1 MKNDDAQLIQRVL
14 DGDDTAFSMLVRKYQ
29 KSVHALAWRKIR
41 DFHIAEDIAQE
52 TFLKAYQKLS
62 TLKEPQSFAS
72 WLYVIAA
79 NHCSTWH
86 RKKRLWTQSL
96 ENTSSAALERT
107 TYSGYLIAENE
118 RVAMETKREV
128 VKKLLAK
135 LQESE
140 RTVITLYYLGE
151 MNYEEISRFLG
162 VSVGTVK
169 TRIYRARQRLKKE
182 EPMIREALENFQI
195 TPHLT
200 GNVMREISR
209 LKPAA
214 PSSSKPLVPWAIG
227 VSALVVVFLM
237 LGVGTQYLS
246 RFQKPYS
253 FNAASEMKVELI
265 DAPVVLNLE
274 SEPDD
279 RTQLGNVNAPNRNNG
294 AVQQPDANLFPAA
307 QTEGEDIS
315 VSKQQ
320 WVQAEPARGTW
331 LTTVFATPEGE
342 LYVVDGDVNM
352 HKLSADGKKWQH
364 ISDMGPL
371 DTNWATRSLV
381 AKWND
386 TFYVVPSDQLF
397 ASTDG
402 GVTWDL
408 RYSWQKEEKYW
419 NPVELILTDQAF
431 YLAFE
436 NGIFR
441 SEDGGKTWEAI
452 NDGLVADK
460 IVSLVAIQ
468 NTVHLGSLPVFAG
481 TEGELYRL
489 EGGSW
494 QHLELPVPAKVIR
507 SVAVA
512 EKRLYVSVELDRD
525 QVDLRK
531 ADREQQ
537 RTWWMFRSTDFGNS
551 WEDITPT
558 NAWPIKGRAPWIQL
572 VAVGETL
579 LASEMYGGIVRSTDG
594 GDTWL
599 APQSPGTSFSFSPIY
614 AAATVA
620 ENTIY
625 VAGNA
630 GLYRTTNS
638 GESWNLVNIGRHGLM
653 LDLVAFKE
661 PDNGPDTPM
670 TLYGRVKEEIMK
682 TTDSGH
688 SWKAVHAEIPM
699 KVPVRN
705 PHPPIVH
712 VTRSGGVLY
721 AKGSSPDAIHLYRV
735 SVDGNRLVPVQEIPR
750 FNSSMLR
757 NELSLRKMGRFDIL
771 REMGRLDLQ
780 GGSLVEHLQKSFP
793 GATQFFK
800 QLAADPRQTD
810 RLVRG
815 GLRGAFAV
823 SDDTFYME
831 YNFKLFRWEP
841 GDTEWYD
848 TELEET
854 AELDVDV
861 WHKIMEGFK
870 LTASGNTVYV
880 GKRDGHLVVSFDRGN
895 NWIDVTPILPFP
907 VKVFKEIVFAGSTV
921 YVATDAGVATS
932 SDGKQWRAITD
943 AAGTHLIME
952 RLAVDGTNVYGVSEK
967 RIYRL
972 ESDDSVWKQITP
984 EVSDSVTSLAVDGDV
999 LYVGTQ
1005 SSGMLHFTVNEE

>member
-1 MKNDDAQLIQRVL
+1 MKNDDPELIQRVL
-14 DGDDTAFSMLVRKYQ
+14 DGDDTAFSVLVRKYQ
-29 KSVHALAWRKIR
+29 KSVHALAWRKIG
-41 DFHIAEDIAQE
+41 DFHIAEDITQD

-62 TLKEPQSFAS
+62 TLKKPQRFAS

-79 NHCSTWH
+79 NHCSTWL

-96 ENTSSAALERT
+96 EDTNSVQLEKA
-107 TYSGYLIAENE
+107 TYSGYVIEENE
-118 RVAMETKREV
+118 RMMVETQREV

-135 LQESE
+135 LQESD
-140 RTVITLYYLGE
+140 RTIITLYYFGG
-151 MNYEEISRFLG
+151 MTYQEISKFLG
-162 VSVGTVK
+162 VSVGAIK
-169 TRIYRARQRLKKE
+169 TRVYRVQQRLKKE

-195 TPHLT
+195 TPSLT
-200 GNVMREISR
+200 ENIMQEISR

-214 PSSSKPLVPWAIG
+214 PSGGKPLVPWTIG

-253 FNAASEMKVELI
+253 FDAASEMTVELI
-265 DAPVVLNLE
+265 EAPVVLNLE
-274 SEPDD
+274 SEPDV
-279 RTQLGNVNAPNRNNG
+279 RTQLGNTNAEGKNNSAG
-294 AVQQPDANLFPAA
+294 QQPDEILFAAA
-307 QTEGEDIS
+307 QTKGEDVS
-315 VSKQQ
+315 VSKRQ
-320 WVQAEPARGTW
+320 WVQAKPARGTW
-331 LTTVFATPEGE
+331 LTTVFSTPKDE
-342 LYVVDGDVNM
+342 LYVVDGDLNM
-352 HKLSADGKKWQH
+352 HKLSADGKKWQY
-364 ISDMGPL
+364 ISDMRSL
-371 DTNWATRSLV
+371 DNHWAARSLV

-408 RYSWQKEEKYW
+408 LYSWQEEKKYW
-419 NPVELILTDQAF
+419 NLVELVLTDQAF

-441 SEDGGKTWEAI
+441 SEDGGKTWEPI
-452 NDGLVADK
+452 NDGLTGE
-460 IVSLVAIQ
+460 IESIVAIR
-468 NTVHLGSLPVFAG
+468 NTVHLGSSPIFAG
-481 TEGELYRL
+481 TEDGLYRL
-489 EGGSW
+489 EGDGW
-494 QHLELPVPAKVIR
+494 QRLELPVPAKVIR
-507 SVAVA
+507 AVAVT
-512 EKRLYVSVELDRD
+512 EKRLYVSVELEWD
-525 QVDLRK
+525 QVDLQK
-531 ADREQQ
+531 TDREEQ
-537 RTWWMFRSTDFGNS
+537 RTWWMFRSNDFGNS

-579 LASEMYGGIVRSTDG
+579 LASELYGGMVRSTDG
-594 GDTWL
+594 GGTWL
-599 APQSPGTSFSFSPIY
+599 APQPPGTSFPLSPIY
-614 AAATVA
+614 AAATVP

-625 VAGNA
+625 VAGNT
-630 GLYRTTNS
+630 GLYRTTNG
-638 GESWNLVNIGRHGLM
+638 GESWDLVNIGRHGQIR
-653 LDLVAFKE
+653 DLVAFKE
-661 PDNGPDTPM
+661 TRNGQDTPT
-670 TLYGRVKEEIMK
+670 TLYGRIKEEIMK

-688 SWKAVHAEIPM
+688 SWKPVHAEIPM

-712 VTRSGGVLY
+712 VITSDGVLY
-721 AKGSSPDAIHLYRV
+721 AKGSTPDDIHLYRV
-735 SVDGNRLVPVQEIPR
+735 SADGNRLVPVQEIPLQL
-750 FNSSMLR
+750 FDSSMLR
-757 NELSLRKMGRFDIL
+757 LKLPPDH
-771 REMGRLDLQ
+771 RE
-780 GGSLVEHLQKSFP
+780 HFP
-793 GATQFFK
+793 KGFLGATQFFK

-810 RLVRG
+810 RLVDG

-823 SDDTFYME
+823 SDNTFYME

-870 LTASGNTVYV
+870 LTVSENTVYV
-880 GKRDGHLVVSFDRGN
+880 GKRDGHLFVSFDRGN

-932 SDGKQWRAITD
+932 SDGKRWRAITD
-943 AAGTHLIME
+943 TTGTHLIME
-952 RLAVDGTNVYGVSEK
+952 RLAVDGTNVYGASETNV
-967 RIYRL
+967 YRL
-972 ESDDSVWKQITP
+972 ESDGVTWKQLTP
-984 EVSDSVTSLAVDGDV
+984 EVPDRVTSLVVDRNV

-1005 SSGMLHFTVNEE
+1005 SKGMLHFTVNEE

>member
-1 MKNDDAQLIQRVL
+1 MKNDDVQLVQRVL
-14 DGDDTAFSMLVRKYQ
+14 DGDDTAFSTLVGKYQ
-29 KSVHALAWRKIR
+29 KPVHALAWRKIG
-41 DFHIAEDIAQE
+41 DFHIAEDITQE

-62 TLKEPQSFAS
+62 TLKEPRSFAS
-72 WLYVIAA
+72 WLYVITA
-79 NHCSTWH
+79 NRCNTWL
-86 RKKRLWTQSL
+86 RKRRLRTQPL
-96 ENTSSAALERT
+96 ETASGVELEKA
-107 TYSGYLIAENE
+107 TYSGYVSAENE
-118 RVAMETKREV
+118 RTMAEAQREV

-135 LQESE
+135 LKESD
-140 RTVITLYYLGE
+140 RTVITLYYFGG
-151 MNYEEISRFLG
+151 MSYEEISKFLG
-162 VSVGTVK
+162 VSVGAIKNRV
-169 TRIYRARQRLKKE
+169 YRAQERLKKE

-195 TPHLT
+195 TPSLT
-200 GNVMREISR
+200 DNIMCEVSR

-214 PSSSKPLVPWAIG
+214 PSGGKPLVPWAIAT
-227 VSALVVVFLM
+227 STLVVVFLM
-237 LGVGTQYLS
+237 LGAGNQYLS

-253 FNAASEMKVELI
+253 FNAASEMKIQLI

-274 SEPDD
+274 SEPDN
-279 RTQLGNVNAPNRNNG
+279 RTQLGNTNALGRNNG
-294 AVQQPDANLFPAA
+294 VVQQPDEILFAAA
-307 QTEGEDIS
+307 QTEGEDVS
-315 VSKQQ
+315 VSKRQ

-331 LTTVFATPEGE
+331 LTTVFTTPEGE
-342 LYVVDGDVNM
+342 LYVVDGDENM
-352 HKLSADGKKWQH
+352 HKLSADGRKWQH
-364 ISDMGPL
+364 ISRISL
-371 DTNWATRSLV
+371 DTHWAARSFV

-408 RYSWQKEEKYW
+408 LYSWQEEKKHW
-419 NPVELILTDQAF
+419 NPVELVLTDQAF

-452 NDGLVADK
+452 NDGLTGE
-460 IVSLVAIQ
+460 IVSLVAIR
-468 NTVHLGSLPVFAG
+468 NTLHLGSPPVFAG
-481 TEGELYRL
+481 TEDGLYRL
-489 EGGSW
+489 EGGGW
-494 QHLELPVPAKVIR
+494 QRLEFPVSAKVIR
-507 SVAVA
+507 SVAVT
-512 EKRLYVSVELDRD
+512 EKRLYVSVELGWD
-525 QVDLRK
+525 QIDLQK

-537 RTWWMFRSTDFGNS
+537 RTWWMFRSSDFGNS

-594 GDTWL
+594 GGTWL
-599 APQSPGTSFSFSPIY
+599 APQPPGTSFPLSPIY
-614 AAATVA
+614 AAATVD

-625 VAGNA
+625 VAGNT
-630 GLYRTTNS
+630 GLYHTTNG
-638 GESWNLVNIGRHGLM
+638 GESWNLVNIGRHAQVH
-653 LDLVAFKE
+653 DLVAFKE
-661 PDNGPDTPM
+661 ISKGRDTST

-705 PHPPIVH
+705 PHPTIVQ
-712 VTRSGGVLY
+712 VIKSGGVLY
-721 AKGSSPDAIHLYRV
+721 AKGNSPDDIHLYRV
-735 SVDGNRLVPVQEIPR
+735 SPDGNRLVPVQEIPR
-750 FNSSMLR
+750 FDSSMLR
-757 NELSLRKMGRFDIL
+757 NELSLRRMGRFDIL
-771 REMGRLDLQ
+771 RKMGRLDLQ
-780 GGSLVEHLQKSFP
+780 GGSLAEHLQKSFP
-793 GATQFFK
+793 GATRFFK
-800 QLAADPRQTD
+800 QLAADPRQTN
-810 RLVRG
+810 RLVDG

-854 AELDVDV
+854 AELEVDV

-870 LTASGNTVYV
+870 LTVSGNTVYV

-921 YVATDAGVATS
+921 YVATDTGVATS
-932 SDGKQWRAITD
+932 SDGKRWRAITD

-952 RLAVDGTNVYGVSEK
+952 RLAVDGTNVYGASETSV
-967 RIYRL
+967 YQL
-972 ESDDSVWKQITP
+972 EGDGVRWKQLTP
-984 EVSDSVTSLAVDGDV
+984 EVPDIVTSLAVDRNV

-1005 SSGMLHFTVNEE
+1005 RSGMLHLTINKK

>member
-1 MKNDDAQLIQRVL
+1 
-14 DGDDTAFSMLVRKYQ
+14 
-29 KSVHALAWRKIR
+29 
-41 DFHIAEDIAQE
+41 
-52 TFLKAYQKLS
+52 
-62 TLKEPQSFAS
+62 
-72 WLYVIAA
+72 
-79 NHCSTWH
+79 
-86 RKKRLWTQSL
+86 
-96 ENTSSAALERT
+96 
-107 TYSGYLIAENE
+107 
-118 RVAMETKREV
+118 
-128 VKKLLAK
+128 
-135 LQESE
+135 
-140 RTVITLYYLGE
+140 
-151 MNYEEISRFLG
+151 
-162 VSVGTVK
+162 
-169 TRIYRARQRLKKE
+169 
-182 EPMIREALENFQI
+182 
-195 TPHLT
+195 
-200 GNVMREISR
+200 
-209 LKPAA
+209 
-214 PSSSKPLVPWAIG
+214 
-227 VSALVVVFLM
+227 M
-237 LGVGTQYLS
+237 LGFGGQHLS

-253 FNAASEMKVELI
+253 FDAASEMTVELI
-265 DAPVVLNLE
+265 EAPVVLNLE
-274 SEPDD
+274 SEPDV
-279 RTQLGNVNAPNRNNG
+279 RTQLGNTTAEGKNNG
-294 AVQQPDANLFPAA
+294 AGQQPDEVLFAAA
-307 QTEGEDIS
+307 QTEDEDVS
-315 VSKQQ
+315 VSKKQ
-320 WVQAEPARGTW
+320 WVQAKPARGTW
-331 LTTVFATPEGE
+331 LTTVFSTPKDE
-342 LYVVDGDVNM
+342 LYVVDGDLNM
-352 HKLSADGKKWQH
+352 HKLSADEKKWQY
-364 ISDMGPL
+364 ISDMRSL
-371 DTNWATRSLV
+371 DNHWAARSLV

-408 RYSWQKEEKYW
+408 LYSWQEEKKYW
-419 NPVELILTDQAF
+419 NLVELVLTDQAF

-452 NDGLVADK
+452 NDGLTGE
-460 IVSLVAIQ
+460 IESIVAIR
-468 NTVHLGSLPVFAG
+468 NTVHLGSSPIFAG
-481 TEGELYRL
+481 TEDGLYRL
-489 EGGSW
+489 EGGGW
-494 QHLELPVPAKVIR
+494 QRLELPVPAKVIR
-507 SVAVA
+507 AVAVT
-512 EKRLYVSVELDRD
+512 EKRLYVSVELHWD

-531 ADREQQ
+531 ADREEQ
-537 RTWWMFRSTDFGNS
+537 RTWWMFRSSDFGNS

-579 LASEMYGGIVRSTDG
+579 LASEMYGGMVRSTDG
-594 GDTWL
+594 GGTWL
-599 APQSPGTSFSFSPIY
+599 APQPPGTSFPLSPIY

-625 VAGNA
+625 VAGNT
-630 GLYRTTNS
+630 GLYHSTNG
-638 GESWNLVNIGRHGLM
+638 GESWDLVNIGRHAQV

-661 PDNGPDTPM
+661 TRNGQDTPTM
-670 TLYGRVKEEIMK
+670 LYGRIKEEIMK

-712 VTRSGGVLY
+712 VTTSDGVLY
-721 AKGSSPDAIHLYRV
+721 AKGGTLGSIHLYRV
-735 SVDGNRLVPVQEIPR
+735 SADGNRLVPVQEIPLQL
-750 FNSSMLR
+750 FDSSMLR
-757 NELSLRKMGRFDIL
+757 QFKLPPDH
-771 REMGRLDLQ
+771 RE
-780 GGSLVEHLQKSFP
+780 HFPKSFP

-810 RLVRG
+810 RLVDG

-870 LTASGNTVYV
+870 LTVSGNTVYV

-932 SDGKQWRAITD
+932 SEGKRWRAITD
-943 AAGTHLIME
+943 TAGTHLIME
-952 RLAVDGTNVYGVSEK
+952 RLAVDGTNVYGASETSV
-967 RIYRL
+967 YQL
-972 ESDDSVWKQITP
+972 ESDGVTWKQLTP
-984 EVSDSVTSLAVDGDV
+984 EVSDRVTSLAVDRNV

>member
-1 MKNDDAQLIQRVL
+1 MKNNDVELIQRVL
-14 DGDDTAFSMLVRKYQ
+14 SGDDTAFSMLVRKYQ
-29 KSVHALAWRKIR
+29 KSVHALAWRKVG
-41 DFHIAEDIAQE
+41 DFHIAEDITQE

-62 TLKEPQSFAS
+62 TLKEPQRFSG

-79 NHCSTWH
+79 NRCKAWF
-86 RKKRLWTQSL
+86 RKKRLLTQSL
-96 ENTSSAALERT
+96 EDASSAELEKS
-107 TYSGYLIAENE
+107 TYSGYVIAENE
-118 RVAMETKREV
+118 RTTAEIQREV
-128 VKKLLAK
+128 VKKLLTK

-151 MNYEEISRFLG
+151 MTYEEISEFLG
-162 VSVGTVK
+162 VSVGAIK

-182 EPMIREALENFQI
+182 EPMIREALGNFQI
-195 TPHLT
+195 TPNLT
-200 GNVMREISR
+200 QNIMREVSR
-209 LKPAA
+209 LKPVT
-214 PSSSKPLVPWAIG
+214 PSGSKPLVPWAIG

-253 FNAASEMKVELI
+253 FDAASEMTVEI
-265 DAPVVLNLE
+265 IEAPVVLNLE
-274 SEPDD
+274 SEPDV
-279 RTQLGNVNAPNRNNG
+279 RTQLGSSATTSKNDSAG
-294 AVQQPDANLFPAA
+294 QQPDEILFAAA
-307 QTEGEDIS
+307 QTEGEDVS
-315 VSKQQ
+315 VSKRQ
-320 WVQAEPARGTW
+320 WVQAKPARGTW
-331 LTTVFATPEGE
+331 LTTVFSTPKDE
-342 LYVVDGDVNM
+342 LYIVDDDLDM

-364 ISDMGPL
+364 ISDMRSL
-371 DTNWATRSLV
+371 DNHWAARSLV
-381 AKWND
+381 AKWKD

-408 RYSWQKEEKYW
+408 LYSWQEEKKYW
-419 NPVELILTDQAF
+419 NLVELVLTDQAF

-452 NDGLVADK
+452 NDGLTGE
-460 IVSLVAIQ
+460 IVSLVAIR
-468 NTVHLGSLPVFAG
+468 NTVYLGSLPVFAG
-481 TEGELYRL
+481 TEDGLYRL
-489 EGGSW
+489 EGGGW
-494 QHLELPVPAKVIR
+494 QRLELPVPAKVIR
-507 SVAVA
+507 AVA
-512 EKRLYVSVELDRD
+512 TTENRLYVSVELHWD
-525 QVDLRK
+525 QVDQQK
-531 ADREQQ
+531 ADREEQ
-537 RTWWMFRSTDFGNS
+537 RTWWMFRSSDFGNS

-579 LASEMYGGIVRSTDG
+579 LASELYGGMVRSTDG
-594 GDTWL
+594 GGTWL
-599 APQSPGTSFSFSPIY
+599 APQPPGTSFPLSPIY

-625 VAGNA
+625 VAGNT
-630 GLYRTTNS
+630 GLYRTTNG
-638 GESWNLVNIGRHGLM
+638 GESWDLVNIGRHGQIR
-653 LDLVAFKE
+653 DLVAFKQTR
-661 PDNGPDTPM
+661 NGQDTPT
-670 TLYGRVKEEIMK
+670 TLYGRIKEEIMK

-688 SWKAVHAEIPM
+688 SWKPVHAEIPM

-712 VTRSGGVLY
+712 VTKSDGVLY
-721 AKGSSPDAIHLYRV
+721 AKGGTLGSIHLYRV
-735 SVDGNRLVPVQEIPR
+735 SADGNRLVPVQEIPLQ
-750 FNSSMLR
+750 FFDSSMLR
-757 NELSLRKMGRFDIL
+757 LKFKLPPDH
-771 REMGRLDLQ
+771 RE
-780 GGSLVEHLQKSFP
+780 HFPKSFL

-800 QLAADPRQTD
+800 QLTQADPQID
-810 RLVRG
+810 RLVDG

-823 SDDTFYME
+823 SDGTFYME

-870 LTASGNTVYV
+870 LTVSGNTVYV

-895 NWIDVTPILPFP
+895 NWIDVTPSSPFP

-932 SDGKQWRAITD
+932 SDGKRWRAITD
-943 AAGTHLIME
+943 TAGTHLIME
-952 RLAVDGTNVYGVSEK
+952 RLAVDGTNVYGASDTNV
-967 RIYRL
+967 YQL
-972 ESDDSVWKQITP
+972 ESDGVTWKQLTP
-984 EVSDSVTSLAVDGDV
+984 EVPDRVTSLAVDRNV

-1005 SSGMLHFTVNEE
+1005 SKGMLHFTLNEE

>member
-1 MKNDDAQLIQRVL
+1 MKNDDVQLIQRVL
-14 DGDDTAFSMLVRKYQ
+14 AGDDTAFSALVRKYQ
-29 KSVHALAWRKIR
+29 KSVHALAWRKIG
-41 DFHIAEDIAQE
+41 DFHIAEDITQE

-72 WLYVIAA
+72 WLYVITA
-79 NHCSTWH
+79 NHCNTWL
-86 RKKRLWTQSL
+86 RKKRLRTQSL
-96 ENTSSAALERT
+96 EDTSSTALEST

-118 RVAMETKREV
+118 RIAMETKREV

-195 TPHLT
+195 TPNLT
-200 GNVMREISR
+200 ENIMQEISR
-209 LKPAA
+209 LKPIA
-214 PSSSKPLVPWAIG
+214 PSGSKPLVPWAIAASTIA
-227 VSALVVVFLM
+227 VIFLM
-237 LGVGTQYLS
+237 LGIGSQHLS
-246 RFQKPYS
+246 RFQKPYN
-253 FNAASEMKVELI
+253 FDAASEMTVKLI
-265 DAPVVLNLE
+265 EAPIVLNLE
-274 SEPDD
+274 SEPDV
-279 RTQLGNVNAPNRNNG
+279 RTQLGNANAPSKNNG
-294 AVQQPDANLFPAA
+294 AVQQPDANLFAAA
-307 QTEGEDIS
+307 QTEGENIS

-342 LYVVDGDVNM
+342 LYVVDDDLDM

-364 ISDMGPL
+364 ISDMRPL
-371 DTNWATRSLV
+371 DTHWAARSFV
-381 AKWND
+381 SKWND

-408 RYSWQKEEKYW
+408 LYSWQKEEKYW
-419 NPVELILTDQAF
+419 NPVELVLTDQAF

-452 NDGLVADK
+452 NDGLAGK
-460 IVSLVAIQ
+460 IVSLVAIR
-468 NTVHLGSLPVFAG
+468 NAVHLGSSPVFAG
-481 TEGELYRL
+481 TKDGLYRL
-489 EGGSW
+489 EADGW

-512 EKRLYVSVELDRD
+512 EKRLYVSVELDWD
-525 QVDLRK
+525 QIDTPK
-531 ADREQQ
+531 ADRGEQ

-558 NAWPIKGRAPWIQL
+558 NAWPIKGRPPWIQL
-572 VAVGETL
+572 VAVGKTL
-579 LASEMYGGIVRSTDG
+579 LASENGGIVRSTDG

-599 APQSPGTSFSFSPIY
+599 APQPPGTSFAFSPIY

-625 VAGNA
+625 VTGNA
-630 GLYRTTNS
+630 GLYRTTNG
-638 GESWNLVNIGRHGLM
+638 GESWDLVNIGRHGQV

-661 PDNGPDTPM
+661 TSKGGDTPM
-670 TLYGRVKEEIMK
+670 TLYGRVEKEIMK
-682 TTDSGH
+682 TTDAGH
-688 SWKAVHAEIPM
+688 SWKTVHAEIPM
-699 KVPVRN
+699 KVSVRN

-712 VTRSGGVLY
+712 VTKSGGVLY
-721 AKGSSPDAIHLYRV
+721 AKGNSPDDIHLYRV
-735 SVDGNRLVPVQEIPR
+735 SMDGNRLVPVQEIPR
-750 FNSSMLR
+750 FDSSMLR
-757 NELSLRKMGRFDIL
+757 NELSLRR
-771 REMGRLDLQ
+771 MGRLDLQ
-780 GGSLVEHLQKSFP
+780 GRSLAEHLEKSFP

-800 QLAADPRQTD
+800 QVAEGDLWQTD
-810 RLVRG
+810 RLVSG

-870 LTASGNTVYV
+870 LTVSGNTVYV

-907 VKVFKEIVFAGSTV
+907 VKIFKEIVFAGSTV

-932 SDGKQWRAITD
+932 SDGKHWRAITD
-943 AAGTHLIME
+943 TAGTHLIME
-952 RLAVDGTNVYGVSEK
+952 RLAADGTNVYGASEK
-967 RIYRL
+967 RVYRL
-972 ESDDSVWKQITP
+972 ESDGNVWKQITP

-1005 SSGMLHFTVNEE
+1005 GSGMLHFTLNEE

>member
-1 MKNDDAQLIQRVL
+1 MKNDDPELIQRVL
-14 DGDDTAFSMLVRKYQ
+14 DGDDTAFSVLVRKYQ
-29 KSVHALAWRKIR
+29 KSVHALAWRKIG
-41 DFHIAEDIAQE
+41 DFHIAEDITQD

-62 TLKEPQSFAS
+62 TLKKPQRFAS

-79 NHCSTWH
+79 NHCSTWL

-96 ENTSSAALERT
+96 EDTNSVQLEKA
-107 TYSGYLIAENE
+107 TYSGYVIEENE
-118 RVAMETKREV
+118 RMMVETQREV

-135 LQESE
+135 LQESD
-140 RTVITLYYLGE
+140 RTVITLYYFGG
-151 MNYEEISRFLG
+151 MTYQEISKFLG
-162 VSVGTVK
+162 VSVGAIK
-169 TRIYRARQRLKKE
+169 TRVYRVQQRLKKE

-195 TPHLT
+195 TPSLT
-200 GNVMREISR
+200 ENIMQEISR

-214 PSSSKPLVPWAIG
+214 PSGGKPLVPWTIG

-253 FNAASEMKVELI
+253 FDAASEMTVELI
-265 DAPVVLNLE
+265 EAPVVLNLE
-274 SEPDD
+274 SEPDV
-279 RTQLGNVNAPNRNNG
+279 RTQLGNTNAEGKNNSAG
-294 AVQQPDANLFPAA
+294 QQPDEILFAAA
-307 QTEGEDIS
+307 QTKGEDVS
-315 VSKQQ
+315 VSKRQ
-320 WVQAEPARGTW
+320 WVQAKPARGTW
-331 LTTVFATPEGE
+331 LTTVFSTPKDE
-342 LYVVDGDVNM
+342 LYVVDGDLNM
-352 HKLSADGKKWQH
+352 HKLSADGKKWQY
-364 ISDMGPL
+364 ISDMRSL
-371 DTNWATRSLV
+371 DNHWAARSLV

-408 RYSWQKEEKYW
+408 LYSWQEKKKYW
-419 NPVELILTDQAF
+419 NLIELVLTDQAF

-441 SEDGGKTWEAI
+441 SEDGGKTWEPI
-452 NDGLVADK
+452 NDGLTGE
-460 IVSLVAIQ
+460 IESIVAIR
-468 NTVHLGSLPVFAG
+468 NTVHLGSSPIFAG
-481 TEGELYRL
+481 TEDGLYRL
-489 EGGSW
+489 EGDGW
-494 QHLELPVPAKVIR
+494 QRLELPVPAKVIR
-507 SVAVA
+507 AVAVT
-512 EKRLYVSVELDRD
+512 EKRLYVSVELEWD
-525 QVDLRK
+525 QVDLQK
-531 ADREQQ
+531 TDREEQ
-537 RTWWMFRSTDFGNS
+537 RTWWMFRSNDFGNS

-579 LASEMYGGIVRSTDG
+579 LASELYGGMVRSTDG
-594 GDTWL
+594 GGTWL
-599 APQSPGTSFSFSPIY
+599 APQPPGTSFPLSPIY
-614 AAATVA
+614 AAATVP

-625 VAGNA
+625 VAGNT
-630 GLYRTTNS
+630 GLYRTTNG
-638 GESWNLVNIGRHGLM
+638 GESWDLVNIGRHGQIR
-653 LDLVAFKE
+653 DLVAFKE
-661 PDNGPDTPM
+661 TRNGQDTPT
-670 TLYGRVKEEIMK
+670 TLYGRIKEEIMK

-688 SWKAVHAEIPM
+688 SWKPVHAEIPM

-712 VTRSGGVLY
+712 VITSDGVLY
-721 AKGSSPDAIHLYRV
+721 AKGSTPDDIHLYRV
-735 SVDGNRLVPVQEIPR
+735 SADGNRLVPVQEIPLQL
-750 FNSSMLR
+750 FDSSMLR
-757 NELSLRKMGRFDIL
+757 LKLPPDH
-771 REMGRLDLQ
+771 RE
-780 GGSLVEHLQKSFP
+780 HFP
-793 GATQFFK
+793 KGFLGATQFFK

-810 RLVRG
+810 RLVDG

-823 SDDTFYME
+823 SDGTFYME

-870 LTASGNTVYV
+870 LTVSGNTVYV

-932 SDGKQWRAITD
+932 SEGKRWRAITD
-943 AAGTHLIME
+943 TAGTHLIME
-952 RLAVDGTNVYGVSEK
+952 RLAVDGTNVYGASEK
-967 RIYRL
+967 SVYQL
-972 ESDDSVWKQITP
+972 ESDGVTWKQLTP
-984 EVSDSVTSLAVDGDV
+984 EVSDRVTSLAVDRNV

-1005 SSGMLHFTVNEE
+1005 SSGMLHFTLNEE

>member
-29 KSVHALAWRKIR
+29 KSVHALAWRKIG
-41 DFHIAEDIAQE
+41 DFHIAEDITQE

-72 WLYVIAA
+72 WLYVIVA

-118 RVAMETKREV
+118 RVAMETQREV

-182 EPMIREALENFQI
+182 EPMIREALENFQM
-195 TPHLT
+195 TPNLT
-200 GNVMREISR
+200 ENVMREISHT
-209 LKPAA
+209 KSAA
-214 PSSSKPLVPWAIG
+214 PSNSKPLVPWAIG
-227 VSALVVVFLM
+227 ISTLAVVFLM

-253 FNAASEMKVELI
+253 FNAASEMTVELI
-265 DAPVVLNLE
+265 EAPVVLNLE

-279 RTQLGNVNAPNRNNG
+279 RTQLGNTNAEGKNNG
-294 AVQQPDANLFPAA
+294 AVQQPDEILFAAA
-307 QTEGEDIS
+307 QTEGEDVS
-315 VSKQQ
+315 VSKRQ
-320 WVQAEPARGTW
+320 WVQAKPARGTW
-331 LTTVFATPEGE
+331 LTTVFSTPKDE
-342 LYVVDGDVNM
+342 LYVVDGDLNM
-352 HKLSADGKKWQH
+352 HKLSADEKKWQY
-364 ISDMGPL
+364 ISDMRSL
-371 DTNWATRSLV
+371 DTHWATRSLV

-408 RYSWQKEEKYW
+408 RYSWQEEQKYW
-419 NPVELILTDQAF
+419 NPVALVLTDQAF

-441 SEDGGKTWEAI
+441 SEDGGKTWKAI
-452 NDGLVADK
+452 NDGLTGG
-460 IVSLVAIQ
+460 IESIVAIR
-468 NTVHLGSLPVFAG
+468 NTVHLGSSPIFAG
-481 TEGELYRL
+481 TKDGLYRL
-489 EGGSW
+489 EGGGW
-494 QHLELPVPAKVIR
+494 QRLELPGPAKVIR
-507 SVAVA
+507 AVAVT
-512 EKRLYVSVELDRD
+512 EKRLYVSVELHWD

-531 ADREQQ
+531 ADREEQ
-537 RTWWMFRSTDFGNS
+537 RTWWMFRSSDFGNS

-579 LASEMYGGIVRSTDG
+579 LASEMYGGMVRSTDG
-594 GDTWL
+594 GGTWL
-599 APQSPGTSFSFSPIY
+599 APQPPGTSFPLSPIY

-625 VAGNA
+625 VAGNT
-630 GLYRTTNS
+630 GLYHSTNG
-638 GESWNLVNIGRHGLM
+638 GESWDLVNIGRHAQV
-653 LDLVAFKE
+653 LDLVAFKQTR
-661 PDNGPDTPM
+661 NGQDTPT

-688 SWKAVHAEIPM
+688 SWKPVHAEIPM

-712 VTRSGGVLY
+712 VTTSDGVLY
-721 AKGSSPDAIHLYRV
+721 AKGSSPDNVHLYRV
-735 SVDGNRLVPVQEIPR
+735 SADDNRLVPVQGIPR
-750 FNSSMLR
+750 FNSGMFR
-757 NELSLRKMGRFDIL
+757 REMGR
-771 REMGRLDLQ
+771 GRLDLQ
-780 GGSLVEHLQKSFP
+780 HRSLVEHLQKNFP

-810 RLVRG
+810 RLVDG

-823 SDDTFYME
+823 SDNTFYME

-870 LTASGNTVYV
+870 LTVSGNTVYV
-880 GKRDGHLVVSFDRGN
+880 GKRDGRLVVSFDRGN

-932 SDGKQWRAITD
+932 SDGKRWRAITD
-943 AAGTHLIME
+943 TAGTHLIME
-952 RLAVDGTNVYGVSEK
+952 RLAVDGTNVYGASETNV
-967 RIYRL
+967 YQL
-972 ESDDSVWKQITP
+972 ERDGVTWKQLTP
-984 EVSDSVTSLAVDGDV
+984 EVPDRVTSLAVDRNV

-1005 SSGMLHFTVNEE
+1005 SSGMLHFTLNEE

>member
-1 MKNDDAQLIQRVL
+1 MRNNDAKLIQRVL
-14 DGDDTAFSMLVRKYQ
+14 AGDDAAFAELVKKYRKP
-29 KSVHALAWRKIR
+29 VHALAWRKVG
-41 DFHIAEDIAQE
+41 DFHVAEEITQD
-52 TFLKAYQKLS
+52 TFLKAYQKLA
-62 TLKEPQSFAS
+62 TLKEPQSFVS
-72 WLYVIAA
+72 WLYVIATRRCIA
-79 NHCSTWH
+79 WL

-96 ENTSSAALERT
+96 EAKNSVQFEKA
-107 TYSGYLIAENE
+107 TYSGYIVEENE
-118 RVAMETKREV
+118 RTATAAQREV
-128 VKKLLAK
+128 VKELLAK

-140 RTVITLYYLGE
+140 RTVMILHYFGE
-151 MNYEEISRFLG
+151 MTCEEISKFLG
-162 VSVGTVK
+162 VSVGAVK
-169 TRIYRARQRLKKE
+169 SRLSRARHRLKKE
-182 EPMIREALENFQI
+182 EPMIREALEHFQM
-195 TPHLT
+195 TPNLT
-200 GNVMREISR
+200 ENIMREISR

-214 PSSSKPLVPWAIG
+214 PSGGKPLVPWAT
-227 VSALVVVFLM
+227 ATFTLVVVFLM
-237 LGVGTQYLS
+237 LGAGNQYLS

-253 FNAASEMKVELI
+253 FDAASEMKVELI
-265 DAPVVLNLE
+265 DALVVLNLE
-274 SEPDD
+274 SEPDV
-279 RTQLGNVNAPNRNNG
+279 RMQLGNANAPVRNNG
-294 AVQQPDANLFPAA
+294 AVQQPDEILFAAA

-315 VSKQQ
+315 DSKQQ
-320 WVQAEPARGTW
+320 WAQAEPARGTW
-331 LTTVFATPEGE
+331 LTMVFATPEGE
-342 LYVVDGDVNM
+342 LYIVDDDLNM

-371 DTNWATRSLV
+371 DTNWAARSLV

-386 TFYVVPSDQLF
+386 TYYVVPSDQLF

-408 RYSWQKEEKYW
+408 RYSWQEGRKYW
-419 NPVELILTDQAF
+419 NPVELVLTDQAF

-441 SEDGGKTWEAI
+441 SEDGGKTWEAM
-452 NDGLVADK
+452 NDGLAAGK
-460 IVSLVAIQ
+460 IVSLVVIQ
-468 NTVHLGSLPVFAG
+468 NTVHLGTLPVFAG
-481 TEGELYRL
+481 TEGGLYRL
-489 EGGSW
+489 EGGGW

-512 EKRLYVSVELDRD
+512 EKRLYVSVELDWD
-525 QVDLRK
+525 QIDLQK

-558 NAWPIKGRAPWIQL
+558 NAWPIKGRPPWIQL

-579 LASEMYGGIVRSTDG
+579 LASEDGGIVRSTDG

-599 APQSPGTSFSFSPIY
+599 APQPPGTSFPFSPIY

-625 VAGNA
+625 VAANT

-638 GESWNLVNIGRHGLM
+638 GESWDLVNIGRHGQV

-661 PDNGPDTPM
+661 TSKGRDTP
-670 TLYGRVKEEIMK
+670 TILYGRVAEEIMK
-682 TTDSGH
+682 TTDAGH

-712 VTRSGGVLY
+712 VTKSGGVLY
-721 AKGSSPDAIHLYRV
+721 AKGSSPDSMDLYRV
-735 SVDGNRLVPVQEIPR
+735 SADGNRLVPVQEIPR
-750 FNSSMLR
+750 FNSGMLR
-757 NELSLRKMGRFDIL
+757 TELSLRRMGHHDIL
-771 REMGRLDLQ
+771 RAMGRLDLQ
-780 GGSLVEHLQKSFP
+780 GKSLAEQLQKSFP

-800 QLAADPRQTD
+800 QLETDPTQTD

-823 SDDTFYME
+823 SDGTFYME

-861 WHKIMEGFK
+861 WHKIMEGFT
-870 LTASGNTVYV
+870 LTVSGNTVYV

-895 NWIDVTPILPFP
+895 NWVDLTPILPFP

-932 SDGKQWRAITD
+932 SDGKRWQAITD
-943 AAGTHLIME
+943 AARTHLSME
-952 RLAVDGTNVYGVSEK
+952 RLAVDGTNVYGASETSV
-967 RIYRL
+967 YRL
-972 ESDDSVWKQITP
+972 KNDGVTWKQLTP
-984 EVSDSVTSLAVDGDV
+984 EVPDIVTSLAVDRNV

-1005 SSGMLHFTVNEE
+1005 SSGMLHFTVNEK

>member
-1 MKNDDAQLIQRVL
+1 
-14 DGDDTAFSMLVRKYQ
+14 
-29 KSVHALAWRKIR
+29 
-41 DFHIAEDIAQE
+41 
-52 TFLKAYQKLS
+52 
-62 TLKEPQSFAS
+62 
-72 WLYVIAA
+72 
-79 NHCSTWH
+79 
-86 RKKRLWTQSL
+86 
-96 ENTSSAALERT
+96 
-107 TYSGYLIAENE
+107 
-118 RVAMETKREV
+118 
-128 VKKLLAK
+128 
-135 LQESE
+135 
-140 RTVITLYYLGE
+140 
-151 MNYEEISRFLG
+151 
-162 VSVGTVK
+162 
-169 TRIYRARQRLKKE
+169 
-182 EPMIREALENFQI
+182 MIREALENFQI
-195 TPHLT
+195 TPNLT
-200 GNVMREISR
+200 ENVMREISR
-209 LKPAA
+209 LKPTA

-227 VSALVVVFLM
+227 ISTLAVVFLM
-237 LGVGTQYLS
+237 LGVSSQYLS

-253 FNAASEMKVELI
+253 FNAASEMTVELI
-265 DAPVVLNLE
+265 EAPVVLNLE

-279 RTQLGNVNAPNRNNG
+279 RTQLGNANAQGKNNG
-294 AVQQPDANLFPAA
+294 AAQQPDEILFAAA
-307 QTEGEDIS
+307 QTEGEDVSI
-315 VSKQQ
+315 SKQQ

-331 LTTVFATPEGE
+331 LTTVFTTPEGE

-352 HKLSADGKKWQH
+352 HKLSADGRKWQH
-364 ISDMGPL
+364 ISRISL
-371 DTNWATRSLV
+371 DTNWAARSLV

-408 RYSWQKEEKYW
+408 LYSWQEEEKYW
-419 NPVELILTDQAF
+419 NPVELVLTDQAF

-452 NDGLVADK
+452 NDGSAGE
-460 IVSLVAIQ
+460 IVSLVAIR
-468 NTVHLGSLPVFAG
+468 NTLHLGSPPVFAG
-481 TEGELYRL
+481 TEDGLYRL
-489 EGGSW
+489 EGGGW
-494 QHLELPVPAKVIR
+494 QRLKFPVPATVIR
-507 SVAVA
+507 SVAVT
-512 EKRLYVSVELDRD
+512 EKRLYVSVELGWD
-525 QVDLRK
+525 QIDLQK

-594 GDTWL
+594 GGTWL
-599 APQSPGTSFSFSPIY
+599 APQPPGTSFPSSPIY

-630 GLYRTTNS
+630 GLYRTTNG
-638 GESWNLVNIGRHGLM
+638 GESWDLVNIGRHAQVH
-653 LDLVAFKE
+653 DLVAFKE
-661 PDNGPDTPM
+661 TSNGRDTPT

-682 TTDSGH
+682 TTDAGH

-705 PHPPIVH
+705 PHPLIVH
-712 VTRSGGVLY
+712 VTKSGGVLY
-721 AKGSSPDAIHLYRV
+721 AKGNSPDDIHLYRV

-750 FNSSMLR
+750 FDSSMLR
-757 NELSLRKMGRFDIL
+757 NELSLRRMGRFDIL

-780 GGSLVEHLQKSFP
+780 GGSLAEHLQKSFP

-800 QLAADPRQTD
+800 QLTADPRQTN

-870 LTASGNTVYV
+870 LTVSGNTVYV

-932 SDGKQWRAITD
+932 SDGKRWRAITD
-943 AAGTHLIME
+943 TAGTHLIME
-952 RLAVDGTNVYGVSEK
+952 RLAVDGTNVYGAAEK
-967 RIYRL
+967 SVYRL
-972 ESDDSVWKQITP
+972 ESDGVTWKQLTP
-984 EVSDSVTSLAVDGDV
+984 EVPDIVTSLAIDRNV

>member
-14 DGDDTAFSMLVRKYQ
+14 DGDDTAFSVLLRKYQ
-29 KSVHALAWRKIR
+29 KPVHALVWRKIG
-41 DFHIAEDIAQE
+41 DFHIAEDITQE

-195 TPHLT
+195 TPNLT
-200 GNVMREISR
+200 ENVMSEISR
-209 LKPAA
+209 MKPAA
-214 PSSSKPLVPWAIG
+214 PSGSKPLVPWAIG
-227 VSALVVVFLM
+227 ISTLAVVFLM
-237 LGVGTQYLS
+237 LGVSSQYLS

-253 FNAASEMKVELI
+253 FDAASEMKVELI

-274 SEPDD
+274 SEPDV
-279 RTQLGNVNAPNRNNG
+279 RTQLGNSATLSKNDG
-294 AVQQPDANLFPAA
+294 AGQQPDEILFAAA
-307 QTEGEDIS
+307 QIEGEDVSI
-315 VSKQQ
+315 SKQQ

-331 LTTVFATPEGE
+331 LTTVFSTPKDE
-342 LYVVDGDVNM
+342 LYIVDNDLNM
-352 HKLSADGKKWQH
+352 HKLSADGKKWQY
-364 ISDMGPL
+364 ISDMRSL
-371 DTNWATRSLV
+371 DTHWAARSLV

-397 ASTDG
+397 ASADG

-408 RYSWQKEEKYW
+408 LYSWQEEKKYW
-419 NPVELILTDQAF
+419 NPVELVLTDQAF

-452 NDGLVADK
+452 NDGLVAGE
-460 IVSLVAIQ
+460 IVSLVAIR
-468 NTVHLGSLPVFAG
+468 NTLHLGSLPVFAG
-481 TEGELYRL
+481 TEDGLYRL
-489 EGGSW
+489 EGGGW
-494 QHLELPVPAKVIR
+494 QRLELPVPAKVIR
-507 SVAVA
+507 AVAVT
-512 EKRLYVSVELDRD
+512 EKRLYVSVELDWD
-525 QVDLRK
+525 QIDRQK
-531 ADREQQ
+531 TDREQQ
-537 RTWWMFRSTDFGNS
+537 RTWWMFRSSDFGNS

-594 GDTWL
+594 GGTWL

-638 GESWNLVNIGRHGLM
+638 GESWNLVNIGRHGRM

-661 PDNGPDTPM
+661 IGNGRDTPT
-670 TLYGRVKEEIMK
+670 TLYGKVEEEIMK

-705 PHPPIVH
+705 PHPLVVH
-712 VTRSGGVLY
+712 VTESGGVLY
-721 AKGSSPDAIHLYRV
+721 AKGNSPDDIHLYRV

-750 FNSSMLR
+750 FDSSMLR
-757 NELSLRKMGRFDIL
+757 NELSLRRMGRFDIL

-780 GGSLVEHLQKSFP
+780 GGSLTEHLQKSFP

-870 LTASGNTVYV
+870 LTVSGNTVYV

-907 VKVFKEIVFAGSTV
+907 VKVFKEIVFASSTV

-932 SDGKQWRAITD
+932 SDGKRWRAITD
-943 AAGTHLIME
+943 TVGTHLIME
-952 RLAVDGTNVYGVSEK
+952 RLAVDGTNVYGASETSV
-967 RIYRL
+967 YQL
-972 ESDDSVWKQITP
+972 EGDGVTWKQLAP
-984 EVSDSVTSLAVDGDV
+984 EVPDIVTSLAVDRNV

-1005 SSGMLHFTVNEE
+1005 RSGMLHFTLNEE

>member
-14 DGDDTAFSMLVRKYQ
+14 DGDDTAFSVLVRKYQ
-29 KSVHALAWRKIR
+29 KSVHALAWRKIG
-41 DFHIAEDIAQE
+41 DFHIAEDITQE

-279 RTQLGNVNAPNRNNG
+279 RTQLGNVNAPNRNKG
-294 AVQQPDANLFPAA
+294 SVQQPDEILFAGA

-315 VSKQQ
+315 LSKQQ
-320 WVQAEPARGTW
+320 WMQAEPARGTW
-331 LTTVFATPEGE
+331 LTTIFSTPKDE
-342 LYVVDGDVNM
+342 LYVVDDDLDM

-371 DTNWATRSLV
+371 DTNWAARSFV
-381 AKWND
+381 SKWND

-397 ASTDG
+397 ASTDS

-408 RYSWQKEEKYW
+408 RYSWQEEKKYW
-419 NPVELILTDQAF
+419 NPVELVLTDQAF

-441 SEDGGKTWEAI
+441 SEDGGKTWEAM
-452 NDGLVADK
+452 NDGLAAGK
-460 IVSLVAIQ
+460 IVSLVVIQ
-468 NTVHLGSLPVFAG
+468 NTVHLGTLPVFAG
-481 TEGELYRL
+481 TEGGLYRL
-489 EGGSW
+489 EGGGW

-512 EKRLYVSVELDRD
+512 EKRLYVSVELDWD
-525 QVDLRK
+525 QIDLQK

-599 APQSPGTSFSFSPIY
+599 APQPPGTSFSFSPIY

-625 VAGNA
+625 VAGNT
-630 GLYRTTNS
+630 GLYRTTNG
-638 GESWNLVNIGRHGLM
+638 GESWDLVNIGRHGRM
-653 LDLVAFKE
+653 FDLVAFKE
-661 PDNGPDTPM
+661 TGKGHDTPV
-670 TLYGRVKEEIMK
+670 TLYGRVEEEIMK
-682 TTDSGH
+682 TTDFGH

-705 PHPPIVH
+705 PHPPVVH
-712 VTRSGGVLY
+712 VTKSGGVLY
-721 AKGSSPDAIHLYRV
+721 AKGNSPDDIHLYRV
-735 SVDGNRLVPVQEIPR
+735 SADGNRLVPVQEIPR
-750 FNSSMLR
+750 FDSSMLR
-757 NELSLRKMGRFDIL
+757 LELMKRKMDH
-771 REMGRLDLQ
+771 LDLQ
-780 GGSLVEHLQKSFP
+780 DRSFAEHLQKSFP

-800 QLAADPRQTD
+800 QLAQADPWQRD

-823 SDDTFYME
+823 SDGTFYME

-870 LTASGNTVYV
+870 LTVSGNTVYV

-932 SDGKQWRAITD
+932 SDGKHWRAITD

-952 RLAVDGTNVYGVSEK
+952 RLAVDGTNVYGASEK
-967 RIYRL
+967 RVYRL
-972 ESDDSVWKQITP
+972 ESDGSVWKQITP

>member
-1 MKNDDAQLIQRVL
+1 MKNNDAKLIQRVL
-14 DGDDTAFSMLVRKYQ
+14 AGDDAAFAELVKKYRKP
-29 KSVHALAWRKIR
+29 VHALAWRKVG
-41 DFHIAEDIAQE
+41 DFHVAEEITQD
-52 TFLKAYQKLS
+52 TFLKAYQKLA
-62 TLKEPQSFAS
+62 TLKEPQSFVS
-72 WLYVIAA
+72 WLYVIATRRCIA
-79 NHCSTWH
+79 WL

-96 ENTSSAALERT
+96 EAKNSVQFEKA
-107 TYSGYLIAENE
+107 TYSGYIVEENE
-118 RVAMETKREV
+118 RTATAAQREV
-128 VKKLLAK
+128 VKELLAK

-140 RTVITLYYLGE
+140 RTVMILHYFGE
-151 MNYEEISRFLG
+151 MTCEEISKFLG
-162 VSVGTVK
+162 VSVGAVK
-169 TRIYRARQRLKKE
+169 SRLSRARHRLKKE
-182 EPMIREALENFQI
+182 EPMIREALEHFQM
-195 TPHLT
+195 TPNLT
-200 GNVMREISR
+200 ENIMREISR

-214 PSSSKPLVPWAIG
+214 PSGGKPLVPWAT
-227 VSALVVVFLM
+227 ATFTLVVVFLM
-237 LGVGTQYLS
+237 LGAGNQYLS

-253 FNAASEMKVELI
+253 FDAASEMKVELI
-265 DAPVVLNLE
+265 EAPIVLNLE

-279 RTQLGNVNAPNRNNG
+279 RTQFGKVNAPNRHNG
-294 AVQQPDANLFPAA
+294 AVQQPDAILFAAA

-315 VSKQQ
+315 GSKQQ
-320 WVQAEPARGTW
+320 WAQAKPARGTW

-342 LYVVDGDVNM
+342 LYVVDDDLNM
-352 HKLSADGKKWQH
+352 HKLSADGKKWQY

-371 DTNWATRSLV
+371 DTNWAVRSLV

-408 RYSWQKEEKYW
+408 RYSWQEGRKYW
-419 NPVELILTDQAF
+419 RPVELVLTDQAF

-441 SEDGGKTWEAI
+441 SEDDGKTWEAI
-452 NDGLVADK
+452 NDGLAGK
-460 IVSLVAIQ
+460 IVSLVAIP

-481 TEGELYRL
+481 TEDGLCRL
-489 EGGSW
+489 EGGGW
-494 QHLELPVPAKVIR
+494 QRLELPVPAKVIR
-507 SVAVA
+507 AVTVT
-512 EKRLYVSVELDRD
+512 EKRLYVSVELDSD
-525 QVDLRK
+525 QIDRQK

-537 RTWWMFRSTDFGNS
+537 RTWWIFRSTDFGNS

-558 NAWPIKGRAPWIQL
+558 NAWPIKGQAPWIQL

-594 GDTWL
+594 GNTWL
-599 APQSPGTSFSFSPIY
+599 APQLPGTSFSFSPIY
-614 AAATVA
+614 GAATVA

-625 VAGNA
+625 VAGNT
-630 GLYRTTNS
+630 GLYRTTNG
-638 GESWNLVNIGRHGLM
+638 GESWDLVNIGRHGRM
-653 LDLVAFKE
+653 LDLAAFKE
-661 PDNGPDTPM
+661 PDNGRDTPT
-670 TLYGRVKEEIMK
+670 TLYGRIEEEIMK

-705 PHPPIVH
+705 PHPSIVH
-712 VTRSGGVLY
+712 ITSSGGVLY
-721 AKGSSPDAIHLYRV
+721 AKGSSPNAIHLYRV

-750 FNSSMLR
+750 FDSLILLR
-757 NELSLRKMGRFDIL
+757 LELLQKR
-771 REMGRLDLQ
+771 MGRLDLQ
-780 GGSLVEHLQKSFP
+780 GRSFAKYLQKSFP

-800 QLAADPRQTD
+800 QLAQADPTQTNG
-810 RLVRG
+810 LVSG

-854 AELDVDV
+854 AELDVNV
-861 WHKIMEGFK
+861 WHKIMKGFT
-870 LTASGNTVYV
+870 LTVSGNTVYV

-907 VKVFKEIVFAGSTV
+907 VNIFKEIVFVGSTV

-943 AAGTHLIME
+943 VVGTHLTME
-952 RLAVDGTNVYGVSEK
+952 RLAVDGTDVYGASEK
-967 RIYRL
+967 RVYRL
-972 ESDDSVWKQITP
+972 ESDSSVWKQITP

>member
-1 MKNDDAQLIQRVL
+1 MKNDDTQLIQRVL
-14 DGDDTAFSMLVRKYQ
+14 DGDDTAFSTLVRKYQ
-29 KSVHALAWRKIR
+29 KSVHALAWRKIG
-41 DFHIAEDIAQE
+41 DFHIAEDITQD

-62 TLKEPQSFAS
+62 TLKKPQRFAS

-79 NHCSTWH
+79 NRCSTWL

-96 ENTSSAALERT
+96 EHTSSAALEKT
-107 TYSGYLIAENE
+107 TYSGYIIAENE
-118 RVAMETKREV
+118 RVVMETQHEV

-182 EPMIREALENFQI
+182 APMIREALENFQI
-195 TPHLT
+195 TPNLT
-200 GNVMREISR
+200 ENIMREISR

-214 PSSSKPLVPWAIG
+214 PSGGKPLVPWTIG

-253 FNAASEMKVELI
+253 FDAASEMTVELI
-265 DAPVVLNLE
+265 EAPVVLNLE

-279 RTQLGNVNAPNRNNG
+279 RTQLGNTNAEGKNNSAG
-294 AVQQPDANLFPAA
+294 QQPDEILFAAA
-307 QTEGEDIS
+307 QTKGEDVS
-315 VSKQQ
+315 VSKRQ

-331 LTTVFATPEGE
+331 LATVFTTLKDE
-342 LYVVDGDVNM
+342 LYIVDDDLDI
-352 HKLSADGKKWQH
+352 HKLSTDEKKWQH
-364 ISDMGPL
+364 ISDMRSL
-371 DTNWATRSLV
+371 DTNWAPRSLV

-408 RYSWQKEEKYW
+408 RYSWQEEKTHW
-419 NPVELILTDQAF
+419 NPVALVLTDQAF

-452 NDGLVADK
+452 NDGLTGE
-460 IVSLVAIQ
+460 IESMVAIR
-468 NTVHLGSLPVFAG
+468 NTVHLGLPPVFAG
-481 TEGELYRL
+481 TKDGLYRL
-489 EGGSW
+489 EGGGW
-494 QHLELPVPAKVIR
+494 QRLELPVPAKVIR
-507 SVAVA
+507 AVA
-512 EKRLYVSVELDRD
+512 TTEKRLYVSVELDGD
-525 QVDLRK
+525 QIDRQKV
-531 ADREQQ
+531 DREEQ
-537 RTWWMFRSTDFGNS
+537 RTWWMFRSSDFGNS

-572 VAVGETL
+572 FAVGETL
-579 LASEMYGGIVRSTDG
+579 LASENGGIVRSTDG
-594 GDTWL
+594 GGTWL
-599 APQSPGTSFSFSPIY
+599 APQLPGTSFPLSPIY

-625 VAGNA
+625 VAGDT
-630 GLYRTTNS
+630 GLYRTTNG
-638 GESWNLVNIGRHGLM
+638 GESWDLVNIGRPAQV

-661 PDNGPDTPM
+661 TGNGQDTPT
-670 TLYGRVKEEIMK
+670 TLYGRIEEGIMK

-712 VTRSGGVLY
+712 VTKSDGVLY
-721 AKGSSPDAIHLYRV
+721 AKGGTPDSIHLYRV
-735 SVDGNRLVPVQEIPR
+735 SADGNRLVPVQGIPR
-750 FNSSMLR
+750 FNSRMFSS
-757 NELSLRKMGRFDIL
+757 ELYLRKMGRLDL
-771 REMGRLDLQ
+771 LKEMGRLDLQ
-780 GGSLVEHLQKSFP
+780 GRSLAEHLQKSFP

-800 QLAADPRQTD
+800 QLAQAELLQTN
-810 RLVRG
+810 RLISG

-861 WHKIMEGFK
+861 WQMKGFK
-870 LTASGNTVYV
+870 LTVSGNTVYV

-932 SDGKQWRAITD
+932 SEGKRWRAITD
-943 AAGTHLIME
+943 TVGTHLIME
-952 RLAVDGTNVYGVSEK
+952 RLAVDGTNVYGASGTGV
-967 RIYRL
+967 YRL
-972 ESDDSVWKQITP
+972 ESDGVTWKQLTP
-984 EVSDSVTSLAVDGDV
+984 EVPDNRVTSLAVDRNV

-1005 SSGMLHFTVNEE
+1005 SKGMLHFTLNEE